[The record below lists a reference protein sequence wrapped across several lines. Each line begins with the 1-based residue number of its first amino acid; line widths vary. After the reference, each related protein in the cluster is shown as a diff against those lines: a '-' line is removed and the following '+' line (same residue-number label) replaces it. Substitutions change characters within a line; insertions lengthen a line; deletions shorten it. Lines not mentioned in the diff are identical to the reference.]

1 MNKKLLNDSR
11 EVLEELLKK
20 EGMSRRDALKLMG
33 LGSAATMM
41 GSAPARAESDAV
53 AGEGSTKKA
62 KIVIVGGGAGGIM
75 AAARL
80 RRAAPNA
87 QITLIAPNEI
97 HLYQPGQVFMA
108 AGLYTAEDIRKPNR
122 ELVPDGVKWVRDR
135 VEVFDPDNNRVETA
149 KNGKIDYDFLVVGT
163 GLQYDY
169 ERIEGMSAELVGQ
182 KGISSVYL
190 NDPVAGTAK
199 GGTATWEWFK
209 QLRAAAE
216 KASPSEPL
224 RAIYTQPDTPI
235 KCGGAPQKILYLSD
249 DFLRGNGPVGGKD
262 VHMNVKSYFCK
273 KGTKLFGVPIYNK
286 TLMDEVTPMYGNI
299 TDKWNHVLRRI
310 DPDKK
315 VATFEHTYQIKGE
328 WDPDLEE
335 YDMIT
340 KTEMVEMPY
349 DFIHVVPPMKAV
361 DAVANSPLGWPKG
374 SAKGWL
380 ACDRYTLQHMK
391 YKNVFGIGD
400 ILGIPKGK
408 TGGSARHHGP
418 IIQDNLTAVM
428 NGKEPTARFD
438 GYTVCPL
445 KTQYGKIMLAEFN
458 YDGPAPS
465 FPFLDPGKPRWI
477 WWAFDLYMLKP
488 MYWHLMMRGL
498 M

>member
-1 MNKKLLNDSR
+1 MDKKSLMKSGEIIEDLMKR
-11 EVLEELLKK
+11 
-20 EGMSRRDALKLMG
+20 EGMSRRDALKIMG
-33 LGSAATMM
+33 LGGAAAMLGGRPAAAEEG
-41 GSAPARAESDAV
+41 GSPSSGAKAR
-53 AGEGSTKKA
+53 
-62 KIVIVGGGAGGIM
+62 IVIVGGGTGGVLI
-75 AAARL
+75 AARL
-80 RRAAPNA
+80 RRAAPKA
-87 QITLIAPNEI
+87 EITIIAPNDI

-108 AGLYTAEDIRKPNR
+108 AGLYTEADIRKPNAD
-122 ELVPDGVKWVRDR
+122 LMPDGVKWIKD
-135 VEVFDPDNNRVETA
+135 EVHAFDPDANVVETA
-149 KNGKIDYDFLVVGT
+149 KNGKVAYDFLVVAT

-169 ERIEGMSAELVGQ
+169 EGIEGMRPDLVG
-182 KGISSVYL
+182 KHGISSVYL
-190 NDPVAGTAK
+190 NDPVKGTAK
-199 GGTATWEWFK
+199 GGVATWEWFK

-216 KASPSEPL
+216 KASETSPIT
-224 RAIYTQPDTPI
+224 AIYTQPDTPI

-249 DFLRGNGPVGGKD
+249 DFLRGNGPVGGSD
-262 VHMNVKSYFCK
+262 VHRNVRALFCK
-273 KGTKLFGVPIYNK
+273 KGTKLFGLPDYNK
-286 TLMDEVTPMYGNI
+286 TLVDEVTPMYGNI
-299 TDKWNHVLRRI
+299 TDKWNHILRKI
-310 DPDKK
+310 DPEKRI
-315 VATFEHTYQIKGE
+315 ATFEHIYQVKGE
-328 WDPDLEE
+328 YDPDLEE

-340 KTEMVEMPY
+340 KRESVEIGY

-374 SAKGWL
+374 TAKGWL

-400 ILGIPKGK
+400 ILGIPLGK

-418 IIQDNLTAVM
+418 VIQENLIAAM
-428 NGKEPTARFD
+428 EGKDLPAKFD

-465 FPFLDPGKPRWI
+465 FPLDPAKPRWI

-488 MYWHLMMRGL
+488 MYWNLMMRGL

>member
-1 MNKKLLNDSR
+1 MNKKRMEESR
-11 EVLEELLKK
+11 SVIEEVLKK
-20 EGMSRRDALKLMG
+20 EGLSRRDALKLMG
-33 LGSAATMM
+33 VGAGATMLGRAPAMAATDAHAGG
-41 GSAPARAESDAV
+41 GSD
-53 AGEGSTKKA
+53 KKA

-87 QITLIAPNEI
+87 EIVVIAPNDI

-108 AGLYTAEDIRKPNR
+108 AGLYTAEDIKKPNAD
-122 ELVPDGVKWVRDR
+122 LMPDGVKWVKD
-135 VEVFDPDNNRVETA
+135 VVMTFDPDNNQVETA
-149 KNGKIDYDFLVVGT
+149 KNGKIGYDFLVVGT

-169 ERIEGMSAELVGQ
+169 ERIEGMTPELVGQ

-216 KASPSEPL
+216 KASPSSPL
-224 RAIYTQPDTPI
+224 TAIYTQPDTPI

-249 DFLRGNGPVGGKD
+249 DFLRGNGPVGGAD
-262 VHMNVKSYFCK
+262 VHQNVKSYFCK
-273 KGTKLFGVPIYNK
+273 KGTKLFGLPGYNK
-286 TLMDEVTPMYGNI
+286 TLVEEVTPMYGNI
-299 TDKWNHVLRRI
+299 TDKWNHVLRKI
-310 DPDKK
+310 DADKK

-361 DAVANSPLGWPKG
+361 DAVANSPLGWQKG
-374 SAKGWL
+374 TAKGWL

-400 ILGIPKGK
+400 IMGIPKGK

-418 IIQDNLTAVM
+418 VVQDNLIAVM
-428 NGKEPTARFD
+428 EGKEPTAKFD

-465 FPFLDPGKPRWI
+465 FPLDPTVPRWI

>member
-1 MNKKLLNDSR
+1 MDKKRLSHTE
-11 EVLEELLKK
+11 EVLNELLKT
-20 EGMSRRDALKLMG
+20 EGLSRRDALKLMG
-33 LGSAATMM
+33 IGASTTMLGSMPAAAATDLNA
-41 GSAPARAESDAV
+41 GSD
-53 AGEGSTKKA
+53 KKA

-80 RRAAPNA
+80 RRAASNA
-87 QITLIAPNEI
+87 EIVLIAPNEI

-108 AGLYTAEDIRKPNR
+108 AGRYTADDVEKKNADLI
-122 ELVPDGVKWVRDR
+122 PDGVKWVKDS
-135 VEVFDPDNNRVETA
+135 VMEFDPDNNKVKTE
-149 KNGKIDYDFLVVGT
+149 KNGEITYDFLVVAT

-169 ERIEGMSAELVGQ
+169 ERIEGMTPDLVGQ

-190 NDPVAGTAK
+190 NDPVAGTVK

-216 KASPSEPL
+216 KASPENPVN
-224 RAIYTQPDTPI
+224 AIYTQPDTPI

-249 DFLRGNGPVGGKD
+249 DALRGNSPLGGSD
-262 VHMNVKSYFCK
+262 VHRNVKSSFCK
-273 KGTKLFGVPIYNK
+273 KGTTLFGVPDYNK
-286 TLMDEVTPMYGNI
+286 TLVERVTPMYGNI
-299 TDKWNHVLRRI
+299 TDKWNHVLRNI
-310 DPDKK
+310 DADKK
-315 VATFEHTYQIKGE
+315 VATFEHTYTVKGE

-335 YDMIT
+335 YDMI
-340 KTEMVEMPY
+340 KKSEMVEMPY
-349 DFIHVVPPMKAV
+349 DFIHIVPPMKAV
-361 DAVANSPLGWPKG
+361 DAVANSPLAWQKG
-374 SAKGWL
+374 SGKGWL
-380 ACDRYTLQHMK
+380 EADKYTLQNTR
-391 YKNVFGIGD
+391 YPNVFGIGD

-418 IIQDNLTAVM
+418 VLQDNLIAVM
-428 NGKEPTARFD
+428 EGKEPTAKFD

-458 YDGPAPS
+458 YKGKAPS
-465 FPFLDPGKPRWI
+465 FPFLDPAEPRWI

>member
-1 MNKKLLNDSR
+1 MDKKRLSHSE
-11 EVLEELLKK
+11 EVLSELLKS
-20 EGMSRRDALKLMG
+20 EGMTRRDALKLMG
-33 LGSAATMM
+33 VGASATMLGTAPVQAATE
-41 GSAPARAESDAV
+41 AQ
-53 AGEGSTKKA
+53 AGTDKKA

-80 RRAAPNA
+80 RRAASNA
-87 QITLIAPNEI
+87 EIVLIAPNET

-108 AGLYTAEDIRKPNR
+108 AGLYTADDIKKPNAD
-122 ELVPDGVKWVRDR
+122 LMPDGVKWVKDS
-135 VEVFDPDNNRVETA
+135 VTEFNPDSNKVVTA
-149 KNGKIDYDFLVVGT
+149 KNGEIGYNFLVVAT

-169 ERIEGMSAELVGQ
+169 ERIEGMSPDLVGQ

-216 KASPSEPL
+216 KASPENPIN
-224 RAIYTQPDTPI
+224 AIYTQPDTPI

-249 DFLRGNGPVGGKD
+249 DALRGNSPLGGKD
-262 VHMNVKSYFCK
+262 VHMNVKSSFCK
-273 KGTKLFGVPIYNK
+273 KGTKLFGVPSYNK
-286 TLMDEVTPMYGNI
+286 TLVERVTPMYGNI
-299 TDKWNHVLRRI
+299 EDKWNHVLRKI
-310 DPDKK
+310 DADKK
-315 VATFEHTYQIKGE
+315 VATFEHTYTVKGA

-335 YDMIT
+335 YEEI
-340 KTEMVEMPY
+340 KKSEMVEMPY

-361 DAVANSPLGWPKG
+361 DAVANSPLGWQKG

-380 ACDRYTLQHMK
+380 ECDKFTLQHRR

-418 IIQDNLTAVM
+418 VLQDNLIAAM
-428 NGKEPTARFD
+428 EGKELTAKFD

-465 FPFLDPGKPRWI
+465 FPLDPAEPRWI

-488 MYWHLMMRGL
+488 MYWQLMMRGL

>member
-1 MNKKLLNDSR
+1 MNKK
-11 EVLEELLKK
+11 ELEKVAEAVEEALKQ

-33 LGSAATMM
+33 LGAGATMLGGTTAANAATEAHAS
-41 GSAPARAESDAV
+41 GTD
-53 AGEGSTKKA
+53 KKA

-80 RRAAPNA
+80 RRSAPNA
-87 QITLIAPNEI
+87 ELVIIAPNEI

-108 AGLYTAEDIRKPNR
+108 AGLYTASDIKRPNK
-122 ELVPDGVKWVRDR
+122 EFIPDGAKWIKDEVKG
-135 VEVFDPDNNRVETA
+135 FDPDNNVVETA
-149 KNGKIDYDFLVVGT
+149 NNGKINYDFLVVAT

-169 ERIEGMSAELVGQ
+169 ERIEGMSRELVGQ

-190 NDPVAGTAK
+190 NDPAAGTAR
-199 GGTATWEWFK
+199 GGTATWEWFQ
-209 QLRAAAE
+209 QLRKAAE
-216 KASPSEPL
+216 KASPSNPL
-224 RAIYTQPDTPI
+224 TAIYTQPDTPI

-249 DFLRGNGPVGGKD
+249 DYLRGNGPGGGKD
-262 VHMNVKSYFCK
+262 VHKNVKSYFCK
-273 KGTKLFGVPIYNK
+273 PGSKLFGVPIYNH
-286 TLMDEVTPMYGNI
+286 TLVDEVTPMYGNI
-299 TDKWNHVLRRI
+299 TDKWNHVLRKI

-315 VATFEHTYQIKGE
+315 VATFEHNYQVKGE

-335 YDMIT
+335 YNMIN

-361 DAVANSPLGWPKG
+361 DAVANSPLGWQKG

-380 ACDRYTLQHMK
+380 ACDRYTLQHIK

-408 TGGSARHHGP
+408 TGGSARHQGP
-418 IIQDNLTAVM
+418 VVQDNLVAVM
-428 NGKEPTARFD
+428 EGKEPKAKFD

-465 FPFLDPGKPRWI
+465 FPFLDPAKPRWI
-477 WWAFDLYMLKP
+477 WWAFDLYMLEP
-488 MYWHLMMRGL
+488 MYWHLMLRGL

>member
-1 MNKKLLNDSR
+1 MMDKKRLSHSE
-11 EVLEELLKK
+11 EVLHELLKS

-33 LGSAATMM
+33 VGASATMLGSAPVQAATDLKA
-41 GSAPARAESDAV
+41 GSD
-53 AGEGSTKKA
+53 KKA

-80 RRAAPNA
+80 RRAASNA
-87 QITLIAPNEI
+87 EIVLIAPNEI

-108 AGLYTAEDIRKPNR
+108 AGLYTADDVKMKNADLI
-122 ELVPDGVKWVRDR
+122 PDGVKWIKDSVT
-135 VEVFDPDNNRVETA
+135 EFNPDSNKVVTA
-149 KNGKIDYDFLVVGT
+149 KNGEVSYDFLVVAT

-169 ERIEGMSAELVGQ
+169 ERIEGMTPELVGQ

-190 NDPVAGTAK
+190 NDPAAGTVK

-216 KASPSEPL
+216 KASKENPIN
-224 RAIYTQPDTPI
+224 AIYTQPDTPI

-249 DFLRGNGPVGGKD
+249 DALRGNSPLGGKD
-262 VHMNVKSYFCK
+262 VHMNVKSSFCK
-273 KGTKLFGVPIYNK
+273 KGGKLFGVPIYNK
-286 TLMDEVTPMYGNI
+286 TLVDEVTPMYGNI
-299 TDKWNHVLRRI
+299 TDKWDHVLRKI
-310 DPDKK
+310 DADKK
-315 VATFEHTYQIKGE
+315 IATFEHAYTEKGK

-335 YDMIT
+335 YDMV
-340 KTEMVEMPY
+340 KKSEMVEMPY
-349 DFIHVVPPMKAV
+349 DFIHIVPPMKAV
-361 DAVANSPLGWPKG
+361 DAVANSPLAWQKG
-374 SAKGWL
+374 SGKGWL
-380 ACDRYTLQHMK
+380 EADKYTLQHRR

-418 IIQDNLTAVM
+418 VLQDNLIAAM
-428 NGKEPTARFD
+428 EGKELTAKFD

-465 FPFLDPGKPRWI
+465 FPLLDPSEPRWI